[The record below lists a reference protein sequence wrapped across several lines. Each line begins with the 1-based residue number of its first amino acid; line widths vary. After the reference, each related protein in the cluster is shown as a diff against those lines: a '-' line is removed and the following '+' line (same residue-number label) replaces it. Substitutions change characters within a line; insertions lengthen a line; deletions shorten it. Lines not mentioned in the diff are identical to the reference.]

1 MAVLT
6 VVVCAGL
13 VVGLVANA
21 LFRHRVVK
29 DDKDG
34 PTPQTLL
41 APITTFAALFIAIVL
56 SQSSASYNTAKTAA
70 ANEANVVDNMFEA
83 TEYITQRRFEIGLKA
98 SLVCYAR
105 AVRGP
110 GGTRCRRG
118 STRPRRPPSRA
129 PGPAPAR
136 TACG

>member
-1 MAVLT
+1 MVVLI
-6 VVVCAGL
+6 VVVFTGL
-13 VVGLVANA
+13 VIGLVANA

-70 ANEANVVDNMFEA
+70 AKEANVVDNMFEA
-83 TEYITQRRFEIGLKA
+83 TEYVKERRFEIGLKA

-110 GGTRCRRG
+110 AGKRWQRAP
-118 STRPRRPPSRA
+118 TRPRSRPWRA
-129 PGPAPAR
+129 TGRAPAR
-136 TACG
+136 TACA